1 MHMIYSIY
9 SATVTS
15 QGQITIPVK
24 IRRKLFKDTKSA
36 NITVDKNQ
44 IIIQPVPD
52 LLSLAGSLHKDA
64 LKGKTIEQ
72 IMALEQKA
80 IEEGWTERYR
90 KQMKRMSLP
99 K

>member
-1 MHMIYSIY
+1 MIY

-15 QGQITIPVK
+15 QGQITIPAK

-36 NITVDKNQ
+36 NITVDNNQ

-52 LLSLAGSLHKDA
+52 LLSLAGALHKDA
-64 LKGKTIEQ
+64 IKGKTIDE

-80 IEEGWTERYR
+80 IEEARGERYR
-90 KQMKRMSLP
+90 KQMKRAGIVIP